1 MRFNPLHLLSRRSEP
16 KPAVLLEVTPPRSG
30 ERTLLGV
37 ENLLGSIAVPEPFS
51 LELAGDTDGVTLL
64 ARCLD
69 QQAVRNQLAAHYPQ
83 AVIDDLPPMDDPLR
97 IQEGASNPVAAACR
111 ARTLLAIAE

>member
-1 MRFNPLHLLSRRSEP
+1 MQLNPLHLLSRRSEP
-16 KPAVLLEVTPPRSG
+16 RPPVLLEVTPPRSG

-51 LELAGDTDGVTLL
+51 LELAGDADGVTLM

-69 QQAVRNQLAAHYPQ
+69 KQVVRGQLGAHYPQ
-83 AVIDDLPPMDDPLR
+83 AVIDDLPPCGRPPAPP
-97 IQEGASNPVAAACR
+97 GG
-111 ARTLLAIAE
+111 